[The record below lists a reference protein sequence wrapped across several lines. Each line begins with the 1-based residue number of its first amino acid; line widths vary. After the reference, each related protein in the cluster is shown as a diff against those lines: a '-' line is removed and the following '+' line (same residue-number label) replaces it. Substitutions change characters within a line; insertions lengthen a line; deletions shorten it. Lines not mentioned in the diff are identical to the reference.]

1 MDVRA
6 ESNRTC
12 RMQISV
18 PRPRSSASFGDRR
31 FSTFKPVV
39 AAVLLVLI
47 FLLKAPSFGQTAQ
60 TGALNGSVTD
70 PSGRL
75 VPGVTITLTSRTTG
89 QKRTA
94 VTQDNGKYLVGLLP
108 PDVYQVE
115 ASRKDFKTAIVE
127 QVKINITET
136 ATLNVQLQIGSFN
149 ETMTVQAEPM
159 QLETTSSALG
169 HVTDQRMVENLPLVT
184 RNYTQILGL
193 SPGVSG
199 DVNNGADIG
208 RGSTSLSASTGGYS
222 VAGSST
228 NDNNFQM
235 NGTEVNDLAGQA
247 NISGGIPVPN
257 PDSIQEFKVQTGQY
271 DASYGRNA
279 GANVDV
285 VTKSGTNQFHG
296 DVWEYF
302 RNTAL
307 NANDFFL
314 KQQNQPRGLLNQNQ
328 FGFTLGGPVRKNKVM
343 FFVSYQGTREKDGL
357 DNSGGCLTTGNL
369 PLGLTNDASSRT
381 AVALAQEFNG
391 QSGILGGTIN
401 SAADISPTA
410 LAVLNAQLG
419 NGSFVVPAPQNA
431 ATGQSTFTSPCA
443 YRDDQFITNLDLYHS
458 EKNQLAGKFF
468 FMNSSQIGAFP
479 GNQLGVSAVTVP
491 GFPQTFT
498 NGFRTFSL
506 THTHTFNS
514 HLLNQAV
521 LGFHRLAGKL
531 GQDYAKVKFANSPAC
546 AGSVSGV
553 FTLASVCV
561 PAPSFDDPFPDI
573 LVDGGFNVGGNGQGV
588 SITQNFY
595 DFSDSLAYVRGKHSF
610 HFGGGITR
618 SQFNFEH
625 FHFFGGLLFPGMAD
639 FLLGNV
645 LVSIDVPGVF
655 DREWRVWDGN
665 FFVQDNYQI
674 HPRLTLNL
682 GMRYERQGQL
692 GENLGRASN
701 FDPARANP
709 NPPDSGTLQG
719 FVVASNFSGG
729 TIPPGVI
736 KAGTNTAINND
747 GQNAWEPRVGF
758 AWQIP
763 GTNRLVLRGGYGL
776 FYTRTTGEPFIQL
789 IAAPP
794 WGIIRQFIIPG
805 SIDTALPPT
814 PAFPIFTPYSP
825 TSDLTPTIFSLHFRP
840 PVLQRYSMNLQSA
853 ITNNWML
860 EVGYQGARGTKLL
873 QGRSFNQALS
883 ATPSNPIRGETANTI
898 NNIALR
904 VPIEGFDPS
913 FSTIVESAGASWY
926 NALGASLSKRFSNGL
941 QLLASYTLVSALET
955 NPGYTTG
962 GFAGGTLSGDQNSPR
977 ANYGFDGFV
986 RPQRFVISYVYDLP
1000 GPKVLSSWKGR
1011 LLGGWSVAGVT
1022 TFQNGQ
1028 KLTIFDTNV
1037 TNAFGIF
1044 GSNFDRV
1051 QLAPGCTNNNVETSG
1066 AVTSK
1071 INNYFT
1077 MSCFTAPP
1085 IIGSDGLATGFGN
1098 SGNGVVRGPDQR
1110 NFDISII
1117 KQTLLGNSE
1126 TRRLEFRAEFFNAF
1140 NTPSF
1145 SNPVLSAGTVS
1156 PDASGVPVL
1165 ALNPTFGQIQSTNV
1179 APRIIQFA
1187 LKLYF

>member
-1 MDVRA
+1 MKTAAKKTRRV
-6 ESNRTC
+6 
-12 RMQISV
+12 ISISLF
-18 PRPRSSASFGDRR
+18 RSSSAFTLGKT
-31 FSTFKPVV
+31 FSRSKT
-39 AAVLLVLI
+39 ALATG
-47 FLLKAPSFGQTAQ
+47 FLLLCLSGAPSAAQTAQ
-60 TGALNGSVTD
+60 TGALNGTVTD
-70 PSGRL
+70 QSGR
-75 VPGVTITLTSRTTG
+75 VMPGVTITVTSTNRG
-89 QKRTA
+89 QTRSA

-108 PDVYQVE
+108 PDVYKME
-115 ASRKDFKTAIVE
+115 AAKKDFTTAVFKE
-127 QVKINITET
+127 VKVNITET
-136 ATLNVQLQIGSFN
+136 ATLNVQLRVGSFS
-149 ETMTVQAEPM
+149 EAMTVQAEPM

-169 HVTDQRMVENLPLVT
+169 HTTDQRMVENLPLVS

-208 RGSTSLSASTGGYS
+208 RGSTSLSATTGGYS

-247 NISGGIPVPN
+247 NISGGVPVPN
-257 PDSIQEFKVQTGQY
+257 PDAIQEFKVQTGQY
-271 DASYGRNA
+271 DASYGRNG

-307 NANDFFL
+307 NANDYFL
-314 KQQNQPRGLLNQNQ
+314 KQQNQPRGVLNENQ
-328 FGFTLGGPVRKNKVM
+328 FGFTLGGPVKANKVM
-343 FFVSYQGTREKDGL
+343 FFVSYQGTRERDGL
-357 DNSGGCLTTGNL
+357 DNSGGCLTTGTL

-381 AVALAQEFNG
+381 AAALAQEFTG
-391 QSGILGGTIN
+391 QSGVLGGTIT
-401 SAADISPTA
+401 SGADISPTA
-410 LAVLNAQLG
+410 LALLNAQLQ

-443 YRDDQFITNLDLYHS
+443 YRDDQFITNLDFYHS
-458 EKNQLAGKFF
+458 EKNQLSGKFF
-468 FMNSSQIGAFP
+468 FMNSDQIGAFP
-479 GNQLGVSAVTVP
+479 SNQLGVSAVTVA
-491 GFPQTFT
+491 GFPQAFT

-506 THTHTFNS
+506 TQTHTFNNR
-514 HLLNQAV
+514 LLNQAV
-521 LGFHRLAGKL
+521 LGFHRLAGVL
-531 GQDYAKVKFANSPAC
+531 GQDYAKVKFANTPAC
-546 AGSVSGV
+546 AGSVSGTL
-553 FTLASVCV
+553 TLASVCV
-561 PAPSFDDPFPDI
+561 PAPSFDNPFPDL
-573 LVDGGFNVGGNGQGV
+573 LVDGGFNVGGNGQGL

-625 FHFFGGLLFPGMAD
+625 FHFFGGLLFPSMAD

-645 LVSIDVPGVF
+645 LLSIDVPGVF

-665 FFVQDNYQI
+665 FFVQDNYQVL
-674 HPRLTLNL
+674 PRLTLNL
-682 GMRYERQGQL
+682 GLRYERQGQL

-709 NPPDSGTLQG
+709 NPPDAGTLQG

-729 TIPPGVI
+729 ALPPGVV
-736 KAGTNTAINND
+736 KVGTNTAINND
-747 GQNAWEPRVGF
+747 GQNALEPRVGF
-758 AWQIP
+758 AWQLP

-794 WGIIRQFIIPG
+794 WGTIRQFITPG
-805 SIDTALPPT
+805 PISGALPPS

-825 TSDLTPTIFSLHFRP
+825 TSDLTPTIFSMHFRP
-840 PVLQRYSMNLQSA
+840 PILQRYSLNLQTA
-853 ITNNWML
+853 ISNNWML

-883 ATPSNPIRGETANTI
+883 ASPSNPIRGETSNTAS
-898 NNIALR
+898 NIGLR

-913 FSTIVESAGASWY
+913 FATIVESAGASWY
-926 NALGASLSKRFSNGL
+926 NALGASLSKRFSHGL
-941 QLLASYTLVSALET
+941 QLLASYTLASALET

-962 GFAGGTLSGDQNSPR
+962 GFTGGSLFGDQNSPR

-1000 GPKVLSSWKGR
+1000 GPKVLSGWKGR
-1011 LLGGWSVAGVT
+1011 ALGGWSVAGVS

-1028 KLTIFDTNV
+1028 HLTIFDTNT

-1044 GSNFDRV
+1044 GTNFDRV
-1051 QLAPGCTNNNVETSG
+1051 QLAPGCTNSNVETRG
-1066 AVTSK
+1066 AVTDK
-1071 INNYFT
+1071 ISNYFNT
-1077 MSCFTAPP
+1077 SCFTAPP
-1085 IIGSDGLATGFGN
+1085 IIGSDGVATGFGN
-1098 SGNGVVRGPDQR
+1098 SGNGIVRGPDQR

-1117 KQTLLGNSE
+1117 KQTPLGNSE

-1145 SNPVLSAGTVS
+1145 SNPMVNAGTVA
-1156 PDASGVPVL
+1156 PDLTTGVP
-1165 ALNPTFGQIQSTNV
+1165 ALTLDPTVGQIRSTSV